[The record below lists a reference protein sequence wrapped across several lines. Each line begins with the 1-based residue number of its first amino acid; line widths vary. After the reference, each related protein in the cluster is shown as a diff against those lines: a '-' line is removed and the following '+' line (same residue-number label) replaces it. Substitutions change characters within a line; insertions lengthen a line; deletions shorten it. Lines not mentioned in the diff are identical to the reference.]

1 MRIEG
6 SHQEGEMPMETA
18 RKRKESSVSLRK
30 RFFLG
35 TGVILLFFCAI
46 FALLLYQQGRSLLAE
61 AAGAKS
67 QIVMATVEASQSYV
81 REVLRPK
88 MYEILGQDA
97 FVLEAMSTSYVSR
110 AVMDR
115 FHENMPEYLYRRVA
129 VGARNPAF
137 EANPTEVE
145 VIQSFRADPLRQE
158 QQKIVRTED
167 DTLFMVYRP
176 VYFTS
181 SCLHCHGDPAEAPAS
196 LLERYGDN
204 KGFWH
209 KDGDLAGIM
218 AVGIPVS
225 AALATIREK
234 SLSVLVGGL
243 LVTGVLFLTLGFF
256 FNRVVVNDLR
266 NVLEVFRTG
275 LRDDEEERFFH
286 EIHSQDEITALE
298 SAARAMAVHLR
309 DTRRQLEENAL
320 HLERTVAERTREL
333 SESEQRL
340 RDKVA
345 ARNRELKTLNVLA
358 ELTTQGECLSD
369 VFPQVLDH
377 TLNLI
382 SADGAGLFLIQ
393 EGTSTLDL
401 LCQKRAPNLVDSV
414 PLESANCQP
423 EASQEIS
430 EDMRAA
436 LSEAACG
443 HISLFKDAEIGDGL
457 NVPLC
462 CRGRVLGVIT
472 FVGVEL
478 EQLTPEFQEL
488 LFSVG
493 RQVGIAIESLQ
504 TMRKLLQSKELLQSV
519 FDGISDMVIL
529 LDKDLRIKM
538 FNKAY
543 LKRYGSME
551 RDLLGRRCSEI
562 HAGDACTYPECGARK
577 ACQSKTAEVEE
588 VVSSSG
594 EIFFTHFYPV
604 LDEQGEVASVV
615 RYSRDITD
623 QRRVEQHIQKTER
636 LASVGQLAAG
646 IAHEINNPLG
656 VILCYTDLL
665 KRQLADQPQS
675 LSDIATVEKHAL
687 TCKRIVA
694 DLLKFARSDSGSKQL
709 TSINQTIE
717 EAAAMVAR
725 QLSQKNIA
733 LELDFEAQ
741 LPLLSIDAAKM
752 KQVFLNLF
760 MNSQQ
765 AMDDG
770 GLIRVSTS
778 IVEDSDRVQVLFWD
792 NGNGI
797 SAQVLN
803 KVFDPF
809 FSTKAAGEGTGL
821 GLSVS
826 YGIVRD
832 HGGEI
837 HVASEPGQW
846 TQFTIILPASER
858 P

>member
-1 MRIEG
+1 MRIEDSRQHG
-6 SHQEGEMPMETA
+6 HLSLETA
-18 RKRKESSVSLRK
+18 REKKESSVSLRK

-35 TGVILLFFCAI
+35 TGIILLFFCAI
-46 FALLLYQQGRSLLAE
+46 SALLLYQQGRSLLEE

-67 QIVMATVEASQSYV
+67 QIVMAAVEASQSYV

-88 MYEILGQDA
+88 MYEILGEDA

-115 FHENMPEYLYRRVA
+115 FHQTMPEYCYRRVA
-129 VGARNPAF
+129 VDARNPAF
-137 EANPTEVE
+137 EANPAEVE
-145 VIQSFRADPLRQE
+145 VIQSFKSDPAKQE
-158 QQKIVRTED
+158 HREIIRSED
-167 DTLFMVYRP
+167 DTMFMVYRP

-181 SCLHCHGDPAEAPAS
+181 SCMHCHGDPAEAPAS
-196 LLERYGDN
+196 LLEQYGSGR
-204 KGFWH
+204 GFWRR
-209 KDGDLAGIM
+209 DGDMAGIM

-225 AALATIREK
+225 AALKTVREK

-286 EIHSQDEITALE
+286 EIHRQDEIAALE
-298 SAARAMAVHLR
+298 SAAQAMALHLR

-320 HLERTVAERTREL
+320 HLEQTVAERTREL

-340 RDKVA
+340 QDKVTT
-345 ARNRELKTLNVLA
+345 RNRELKTLNVLA

-393 EGTSTLDL
+393 EDTSTLDL

-414 PLESANCQP
+414 PLDSADCQP
-423 EASQEIS
+423 ETPQEIG

-443 HISLFKDAEIGDGL
+443 HISLFKDAEAGDGL

-472 FVGVEL
+472 FVGVDL

-529 LDKDLRIKM
+529 LDRDLHIKM

-543 LKRYGSME
+543 LKRYGSTE
-551 RDLLGRRCSEI
+551 QELLGRLCPEI
-562 HAGDACTYPECGARK
+562 HAGDACPYPECGARR

-604 LDEQGEVASVV
+604 LDEQGEVASIV
-615 RYSRDITD
+615 RYARDITD
-623 QRRVEQHIQKTER
+623 QRRVEQQIQKTER
-636 LASVGQLAAG
+636 LASIGQLAAG

-665 KRQLADQPQS
+665 KRQFADQSQS
-675 LSDIATVEKHAL
+675 LNDIITIEKHAL

-709 TSINQTIE
+709 TSINHTIE

-725 QLSQKNIA
+725 QLSQKNIEM
-733 LELDFEAQ
+733 ELDFEAH
-741 LPLLSIDAAKM
+741 LPLLNIDAAKM
-752 KQVFLNLF
+752 KQVFLNLL

-765 AMDDG
+765 AMEDG
-770 GLIRVSTS
+770 GVIRVSTS
-778 IVEDSDRVQVLFWD
+778 IAENSDRVRMLFWD
-792 NGNGI
+792 NGKGI
-797 SAQVLN
+797 PAQDLN

-826 YGIVRD
+826 YGIIRD

-837 HVASEPGQW
+837 HAASEPGKW
-846 TQFTIILPASER
+846 TQFTIVLPVSDN

>member
-1 MRIEG
+1 MSVDDSQQQG
-6 SHQEGEMPMETA
+6 DLSSKTA

-46 FALLLYQQGRSLLAE
+46 SSLLLYEQGRSLLEE

-67 QIVMATVEASQSYV
+67 QIVMAAVEASQSYV

-115 FHENMPEYLYRRVA
+115 FHQSMPEYYYRRVA
-129 VGARNPAF
+129 IDARNPAF
-137 EANPTEVE
+137 EANPAEVE
-145 VIQSFRADPLRQE
+145 VISSFRSNPERQE
-158 QQKIVRTED
+158 QQKIIRNED
-167 DTLFMVYRP
+167 DTMFMVYRP
-176 VYFTS
+176 IYFTS
-181 SCLHCHGDPAEAPAS
+181 SCMHCHGDPVEAPAS
-196 LLERYGDN
+196 LVEQYGSSR
-204 KGFWH
+204 GFWR
-209 KDGDLAGIM
+209 KNGDLAGVM
-218 AVGIPVS
+218 AVGVPVS
-225 AALATIREK
+225 AALATVREK

-256 FNRVVVNDLR
+256 FNQVVVSDLR
-266 NVLEVFRTG
+266 NVLEVFRAG
-275 LRDDEEERFFH
+275 LRHDEEERFFD
-286 EIHSQDEITALE
+286 EIHRQDEITALE
-298 SAARAMAVHLR
+298 SAAGAMALHLR
-309 DTRRQLEENAL
+309 DTRKQLEENAL
-320 HLERTVAERTREL
+320 HLEQTVAERTREL

-340 RDKVA
+340 RDKVT

-358 ELTTQGECLSD
+358 ELTTRGECLSD

-382 SADGAGLFLIQ
+382 SAEGAGLFLIQ
-393 EGTSTLDL
+393 EDASTLDL
-401 LCQKRAPNLVDSV
+401 LCQKRAPKLVDSV
-414 PLESANCQP
+414 PLDRANCLP
-423 EASQEIS
+423 EASQEIG

-443 HISLFKDAEIGDGL
+443 HISLFKDAEAGDGL
-457 NVPLC
+457 NIPLC

-472 FVGVEL
+472 FVGVDL

-529 LDKDLRIKM
+529 LDMDLRVKM

-551 RDLLGRRCSEI
+551 HGLLGRLCLEI
-562 HAGDACTYPECGARK
+562 HSGDACTYPKCGARK
-577 ACQSKTAEVEE
+577 ACRSKTAEMQE

-594 EIFFTHFYPV
+594 EIFFMHFYPV
-604 LDEQGEVASVV
+604 LDEQGEVASIV
-615 RYSRDITD
+615 RYARDITD
-623 QRRVEQHIQKTER
+623 QRRVEQQIQKTER
-636 LASVGQLAAG
+636 LASIGQLAAG

-665 KRQLADQPQS
+665 KRQFADQPQS
-675 LSDIATVEKHAL
+675 LRDITTIEKHAL
-687 TCKRIVA
+687 TCKRILA

-709 TSINQTIE
+709 TSINQIIE
-717 EAAAMVAR
+717 EAAAMVDR
-725 QLSQKNIA
+725 QLSQKNIE
-733 LELDFEAQ
+733 LELNFEAR
-741 LPLLSIDAAKM
+741 LPLLNIDAAKM
-752 KQVFLNLF
+752 KQVFLNLLI
-760 MNSQQ
+760 NSQQ

-770 GLIRVSTS
+770 GVIRISTS
-778 IVEDSDRVQVLFWD
+778 IVEGSDRVRVLFWD
-792 NGNGI
+792 NGKGI

-809 FSTKAAGEGTGL
+809 FSTKAPGEGTGL

-837 HVASEPGQW
+837 QVASEPGKW
-846 TQFTIILPASER
+846 TQFTIVLPVSDNR
-858 P
+858 